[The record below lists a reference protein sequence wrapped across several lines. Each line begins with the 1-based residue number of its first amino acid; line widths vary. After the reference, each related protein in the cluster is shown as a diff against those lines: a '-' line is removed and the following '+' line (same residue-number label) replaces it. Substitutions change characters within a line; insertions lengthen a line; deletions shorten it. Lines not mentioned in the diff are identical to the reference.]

1 MVPLSTRI
9 VCQILRGDILPN
21 PHIDIQ
27 QWTYD
32 QIRNVYVP
40 LDPLL
45 PKVLELYV
53 ESVGKRGS
61 VTGISEAD
69 IAVLFENRRI
79 ISARHVLALYYVLL
93 YNDMVG
99 ERRSGL
105 KKQGGDPIY
114 ELEEY
119 TDNLLDRIPT
129 KQILSHVED
138 PLNQPTYHNLYP
150 RFWAL
155 MCAQYPE
162 VLDVG
167 GFLCEEGCRDK
178 SAVVP
183 AAVRGFALTG
193 KEMEA
198 ADVHNLLSSGKDE
211 DLRGGES
218 SYIGDISRFPLSE
231 ISAWWISSVISYLD
245 SLTSMDLQTHFTTV
259 TTNLLP
265 RITNPQ
271 TSADVSTQFF
281 SLWISLYTFNPRET
295 CLATVNARKRLDR
308 DAKPYDHHTLVMD
321 PLIVFSCREVFRRG
335 AIRIFLRVL
344 TYYMIASRHRW
355 KKLWTGG
362 IKPEAHLPPTTID
375 TLLQTQDAAIIQCLL
390 EGLVG
395 GEESIRPFIYDF
407 IHQLFIEDPILIR
420 VVAFQT
426 FPVEILKGVVEGV
439 PSMHVCFD
447 FVPDMLEHPNIRVR
461 VFGLQLFGW
470 LGETYPIEKSLHQAK
485 HLILPSIAHLCLD
498 LSKYNKHLK
507 ASRDTAL
514 SIPFPPR
521 IEDWTET
528 IVGVLV
534 NIAKAFPSLV
544 ESVGS
549 ILEELKLPMPIADL
563 RSILRNAYPL
573 QDTDSAMDALAKF
586 QDAVSLTFGK
596 VLREVVL
603 IDPEMLDKS
612 IR

>member
-1 MVPLSTRI
+1 MVSLSTRI
-9 VCQILRGDILPN
+9 VCQILRGDILPKPN
-21 PHIDIQ
+21 VDIQ
-27 QWTYD
+27 QWTFD
-32 QIRNVYVP
+32 QIKNAHVP
-40 LDPLL
+40 LDPVL
-45 PKVLELYV
+45 PKALELYV
-53 ESVGKRGS
+53 ESVGKRGP

-69 IAVLFENRRI
+69 IALLFENRKT

-93 YNDMVG
+93 YNDMVE

-105 KKQGGDPIY
+105 QKQGGDPIY

-138 PLNQPTYHNLYP
+138 PSNQPTYHTLYP

-183 AAVRGFALTG
+183 AAVRGFALIG

-198 ADVHNLLSSGKDE
+198 ADVNILLSSGKEE
-211 DLRGGES
+211 DLR
-218 SYIGDISRFPLSE
+218 
-231 ISAWWISSVISYLD
+231 AVISYLD
-245 SLTSMDLQTHFTTV
+245 SLTLMDLQTHFATV

-271 TSADVSTQFF
+271 TTSDISTQFF
-281 SLWISLYTFNPRET
+281 SLWISLYTINPRET
-295 CLATVNARKRLDR
+295 CLATVNTLRPLN
-308 DAKPYDHHTLVMD
+308 AKPYDHHTLVMD

-335 AIRIFLRVL
+335 ALRIFLRVL
-344 TYYMIASRHRW
+344 TYYMIASKHRW
-355 KKLWTGG
+355 RKLWAGG
-362 IKPEAHLPPTTID
+362 IKPEAYLPPTTID
-375 TLLQTQDAAIIQCLL
+375 TLIQTQDAAIIQCLL

-407 IHQLFIEDPILIR
+407 IHQMFIEDPILIR

-447 FVPDMLEHPNIRVR
+447 FVPGMLEHPNIRVR

-485 HLILPSIAHLCLD
+485 HLILPNIAHLCLD

-507 ASRDTAL
+507 ASRDTATT
-514 SIPFPPR
+514 IPFPPR
-521 IEDWTET
+521 VEGWTET

-544 ESVGS
+544 ESVGNL
-549 ILEELKLPMPIADL
+549 LEELKLPMPMAEL

-573 QDTDSAMDALAKF
+573 QDTDSPLDALAKF

-596 VLREVVL
+596 VLRDVVL
-603 IDPEMLDKS
+603 MDPEMLDKS